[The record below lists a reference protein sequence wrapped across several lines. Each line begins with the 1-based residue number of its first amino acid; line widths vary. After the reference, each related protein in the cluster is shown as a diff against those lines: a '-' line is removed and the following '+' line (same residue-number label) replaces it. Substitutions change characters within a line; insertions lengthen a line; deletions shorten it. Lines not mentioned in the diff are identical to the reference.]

1 MHTSHTRS
9 APQVQQSTLATH
21 AQPPQV
27 QQSTLATHAQPPQ
40 VQQSTL
46 ATHAQPPQVQQ
57 STLATHAQPSQSTP
71 LFKRPH
77 AIVPIYQAARS
88 HCANGKVSLFRQ
100 QCLIVQ
106 AAMSHHSSSK
116 ISLFRQ
122 HRYSSGNTPNA
133 TLIVSQACD
142 ASCNKACH

>member
-1 MHTSHTRS
+1 VHALLNCSHRNKKS
-9 APQVQQSTLATH
+9 ATLPAAGVVSVAVLCSIQCLHSHPLT
-21 AQPPQV
+21 
-27 QQSTLATHAQPPQ
+27 
-40 VQQSTL
+40 
-46 ATHAQPPQVQQ
+46 QVQQ

-122 HRYSSGNTPNA
+122 NRYSSGNTPNA